1 MHHSQ
6 TFNKIDSFRKPVLN
20 IIILRNLILE
30 WKRSLLRRELVS
42 YIKSIDL
49 GELLV
54 TADSVIYQNKSW
66 YHSGPFQISKVEL
79 FAKIV
84 LGYKSLTFIV
94 KSSNLDVWLVP

>member
-6 TFNKIDSFRKPVLN
+6 IFDKIDSFRKPVLN

-30 WKRSLLRRELVS
+30 WKRSLLRRELVN

-54 TADSVIYQNKSW
+54 AGDSVIYQNKSW
-66 YHSGPFQISKVEL
+66 YYSDLCQISKVEL
-79 FAKIV
+79 FAKMV
-84 LGYKSLTFIV
+84 LG
-94 KSSNLDVWLVP
+94 

>member
-6 TFNKIDSFRKPVLN
+6 IFNKIDSFRKPVLN

-30 WKRSLLRRELVS
+30 WKRSLLRRELVN

-54 TADSVIYQNKSW
+54 AGDSVIYQNKSW
-66 YHSGPFQISKVEL
+66 YYSGLCQISKVEL
-79 FAKIV
+79 FAKIN
-84 LGYKSLTFIV
+84 LG
-94 KSSNLDVWLVP
+94 

>member
-6 TFNKIDSFRKPVLN
+6 IFDKIDSFRKPVLN

-54 TADSVIYQNKSW
+54 AADSVIYQNKSW
-66 YHSGPFQISKVEL
+66 YYSGPFQISKVEL

-84 LGYKSLTFIV
+84 LCYKSLTFIV

>member
-6 TFNKIDSFRKPVLN
+6 IFDKIDSFRKPVLN

-30 WKRSLLRRELVS
+30 WKKSLLRRELVS

-54 TADSVIYQNKSW
+54 AADSVIYQNKSW
-66 YHSGPFQISKVEL
+66 FIQVPFLISKVEL

-84 LGYKSLTFIV
+84 LDYKSLTFIV